1 MAGPARRE
9 ISDRGGAAVATL
21 LPAWRPRDGVSAWSY
36 GLARLRGTL
45 RVAMSGR
52 RSIWSNARA
61 QRTKSGRVQDGDSAP
76 PHLLENDKVVQV
88 PVQDAGHLQLGQFIQ
103 LQAQGA
109 TAEVERSGV
118 GDELLERR
126 ALQGDRE
133 TTPQV
138 RQVNVQSMRV

>member
-109 TAEVERSGV
+109 AAEVQRTRV
-118 GDELLERR
+118 GNQLLERS
-126 ALQGDRE
+126 ALQGNRKATAQIGE
-133 TTPQV
+133 INMHA
-138 RQVNVQSMRV
+138 R